1 MADETT
7 NEDSTPTTDNA
18 EPTQSIVDMSD
29 SQILDLINKYYA
41 LYKQDILDFSNEAD
55 FPTDDLINVVAGF
68 AYLEESG
75 ELPNAPQIFGDFWKL
90 SWTELQARMG
100 TIPTDNPD
108 SLDSQDTRVAE
119 DSRDEDALV
128 EPADY
133 TDVATGEYNPNP
145 DDENSTDGTE
155 ELEDAEPENTQEL

>member
-1 MADETT
+1 MATT
-7 NEDSTPTTDNA
+7 KKRTKAKKPSEK
-18 EPTQSIVDMSD
+18 
-29 SQILDLINKYYA
+29 LD
-41 LYKQDILDFSNEAD
+41 
-55 FPTDDLINVVAGF
+55 T
-68 AYLEESG
+68 
-75 ELPNAPQIFGDFWKL
+75 
-90 SWTELQARMG
+90 
-100 TIPTDNPD
+100 
-108 SLDSQDTRVAE
+108 LDSQDTRVAE